1 MIGRLKQRGRNRTD
15 ENDTAELLARLEAVT
30 DRLAG
35 VVENLDRTADAPQN
49 GTGTAIDSDEGE
61 K

>member
-15 ENDTAELLARLEAVT
+15 ENDTAELLAALRAVT

-35 VVENLDRTADAPQN
+35 VVENLDQVADPPQN
-49 GTGTAIDSDEGE
+49 GTGPPHTETEGD
-61 K
+61 